1 MVIVICEGAPPSIL
15 LFFSMRIIFTCLPEP
30 INESDLIII
39 VSGAL
44 DPSIFFSMRII
55 FTCLA
60 GPATTA
66 GGTGGTGGVTI
77 AGGTTG
83 ATGATGATKASDLI
97 TVFCC
102 AKEIPTQ
109 AITIKMLELIFFIL
123 FIIFYLIHFYNTQI

>member
-1 MVIVICEGAPPSIL
+1 
-15 LFFSMRIIFTCLPEP
+15 
-30 INESDLIII
+30 
-39 VSGAL
+39 
-44 DPSIFFSMRII
+44 MRII

-66 GGTGGTGGVTI
+66 GAAGGTG
-77 AGGTTG
+77 G
-83 ATGATGATKASDLI
+83 ATGATGATKASDLII